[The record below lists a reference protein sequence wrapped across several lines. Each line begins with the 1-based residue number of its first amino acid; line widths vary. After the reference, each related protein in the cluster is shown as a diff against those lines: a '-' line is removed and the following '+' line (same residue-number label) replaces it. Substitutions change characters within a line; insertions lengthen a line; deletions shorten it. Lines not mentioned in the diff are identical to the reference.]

1 MVRTLQSHGASRS
14 KWKLDPLDGQMGKKF
29 HVHVVDSERHEILHS
44 VSQKA
49 SSPLPNS
56 KVSGSPTLSPTT
68 VRDVPV

>member
-14 KWKLDPLDGQMGKKF
+14 KWKLDPLHGQMGKVLI
-29 HVHVVDSERHEILHS
+29 HHRHEILHTCA
-44 VSQKA
+44 VSLKA